1 MRKKHHYLGKNM
13 NPFSQL
19 LHRLLRKP
27 IIAHLPVRGLRHYR
41 AGELSDIMQRG
52 DPLTLQCEPDN
63 PHDKN
68 AVIVLWR
75 QNNIGYIPASKAEM
89 VQRLITRYG
98 GKIHGEIT
106 HIEPLEDDSQWIKLA
121 IYPHRQ

>member
-1 MRKKHHYLGKNM
+1 M
-13 NPFSQL
+13 NIFSHL

-41 AGELSDIMQRG
+41 AAELADIMQRG
-52 DPLTLQCEPDN
+52 DPLTLQSEPDN

-68 AVIVLWR
+68 AVMVLWH
-75 QNNIGYIPASKAEM
+75 QNKIGYIPASKAEM
-89 VQRLITRYG
+89 VQRLIKRHG

-106 HIEPLEDDSQWIKLA
+106 HIEPEEDDSQWIRLA
-121 IYPHRQ
+121 IYPHCQQ

>member
-1 MRKKHHYLGKNM
+1 M
-13 NPFSQL
+13 NPIRHFF
-19 LHRLLRKP
+19 HRILRRP
-27 IIAHLPVRGLRHYR
+27 IIAHLPVRGLKHYR
-41 AGELSDIMQRG
+41 APELSDIMQRG
-52 DPLTLQCEPDN
+52 DPLTLQHEPDN

-75 QNNIGYIPASKAEM
+75 QNKIGYIPASKAEM
-89 VQRLITRYG
+89 VQRLLARHG

-106 HIEPLEDDSQWIKLA
+106 RIEPREDDSQWIKLA